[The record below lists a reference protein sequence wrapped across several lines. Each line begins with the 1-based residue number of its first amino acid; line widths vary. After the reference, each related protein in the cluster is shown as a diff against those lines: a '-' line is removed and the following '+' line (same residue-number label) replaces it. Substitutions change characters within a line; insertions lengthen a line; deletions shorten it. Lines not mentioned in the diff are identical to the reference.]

1 MIKKALLSLGIAALT
16 MAGVRPANDAWAHTN
31 TISYSKISVEE
42 RSIRY
47 TLSVSSSDLSEAVRI
62 DSNGDKL
69 IARNEIEEHKDAIF
83 AYVSQKITVINNGV
97 GCLPSL
103 QGFRMSETLHK
114 GRLHVRSLQI
124 AMIYQSE
131 DEIKDLKIECTVL
144 SDIDLRHQN
153 FARINLGDDV
163 RKHVFNAANDYKLD
177 LARKGTSLLVQIY
190 EFLKLGVE
198 HIFTGYDHILFL
210 VGLLILAKTLGNLV
224 KIVSSFT
231 VAHSITLILATL
243 EVVSLPSRLVEAG
256 IALSITYIA
265 AENLYYFY
273 FRSFPFAED
282 SSKRWII
289 TFFFGLV
296 HGFGFSGILR
306 EMGLP
311 KEGLILSL
319 LSFNVGVEAGQ
330 LAIVSIL
337 FPALYYA
344 SRYRWY
350 ETVAIIG
357 ASAVIFCF
365 GVFWFVERAVL

>member
-131 DEIKDLKIECTVL
+131 DEIK
-144 SDIDLRHQN
+144 S
-153 FARINLGDDV
+153 
-163 RKHVFNAANDYKLD
+163 
-177 LARKGTSLLVQIY
+177 
-190 EFLKLGVE
+190 
-198 HIFTGYDHILFL
+198 
-210 VGLLILAKTLGNLV
+210 LV
-224 KIVSSFT
+224 K
-231 VAHSITLILATL
+231 
-243 EVVSLPSRLVEAG
+243 
-256 IALSITYIA
+256 
-265 AENLYYFY
+265 
-273 FRSFPFAED
+273 
-282 SSKRWII
+282 
-289 TFFFGLV
+289 
-296 HGFGFSGILR
+296 
-306 EMGLP
+306 
-311 KEGLILSL
+311 
-319 LSFNVGVEAGQ
+319 
-330 LAIVSIL
+330 
-337 FPALYYA
+337 
-344 SRYRWY
+344 
-350 ETVAIIG
+350 
-357 ASAVIFCF
+357 
-365 GVFWFVERAVL
+365 